1 MFGALSMPVLHDL
14 YKKFADPSKNRSKEL
29 HKNTLVNIKTIFA
42 KRAQNNCTTMKKWA
56 KN

>member
-14 YKKFADPSKNRSKEL
+14 YKKFADPSKNRTKEL